1 MRKEIKVGDWVVW
14 EGKDELLVKQ
24 GELYKVAEVDK
35 SIVTVETK
43 AGCLSAYYTNFSLY
57 NPNELTVRELCEF
70 IKKKGDGDVDYSIEL
85 YNDFSGG
92 SRDGVIHF
100 YSLEELTELVRNPNA
115 LRKEEIKKQ
124 IEELQNELNNL

>member
-1 MRKEIKVGDWVVW
+1 MSK
-14 EGKDELLVKQ
+14 ELLEQLKRGGKVWVELEVIMEIDEEGDVQVQ
-24 GELYKVAEVDK
+24 GYSCGRAESMFLDH
-35 SIVTVETK
+35 SN
-43 AGCLSAYYTNFSLY
+43 NFSLSD
-57 NPNELTVRELCEF
+57 PNELTVRELCEF

-124 IEELQNELNNL
+124 IEELQKELKEL